1 MRTKQFYLTFGVIIL
16 LMIGSACSVSF
27 STANISSLKMGKEK
41 PVTNE
46 VKNFGPRDTI
56 YATAVISNNPGTV
69 KVKGHLSIE
78 DVPGQQPGPIPGLE
92 VTVEMPNSGD
102 ANFTFTPNNPWPAG
116 KYKFD
121 AVMLD
126 ESGAQKDQKSVSFT
140 VS

>member
-1 MRTKQFYLTFGVIIL
+1 MRTKHFYFTLGVIFL
-16 LMIGSACSVSF
+16 LAAGSACSVSF
-27 STANISSLKMGKEK
+27 STANISSLKLGKEK
-41 PVTNE
+41 PVSNE
-46 VKNFGPRDTI
+46 VKSFGSQDTI
-56 YATAVISNNPGTV
+56 YATAVIANNPGTV
-69 KVKGHLSIE
+69 KVKGHMSIE
-78 DVPGQQPGPIPGLE
+78 DVEGQQPGPIPGLE

-102 ANFTFTPNNPWPAG
+102 ANFTFTPNNPWPPG